1 MPSGKRATREEKAG
15 KKTKTGRGL
24 INKRHHADLEE
35 KDLAFCRQTAGPST
49 SSAAADSAR
58 NDKSI
63 YKSAS
68 KVFTQGIP
76 KSKKSSAPVSAAKEK
91 KSAKVKLI
99 SSKLAY
105 SGPLF
110 DVYTDYV
117 REPGGADSRRDVVR
131 HSGSVVILAVDA
143 TRNENDPL
151 IVIERQYRHAAG
163 QYMWE
168 VPAGR
173 REPTEAVLPG
183 AKRELLEETG
193 YRAKRWT
200 RMARFYVSPGFL
212 GEWMQIYLAEELT
225 SGNSKPDEDE
235 YIEHKQIP
243 LSQALQWIET
253 GKIIDAK
260 SIIAILLYERRRH
273 GHRRP

>member
-1 MPSGKRATREEKAG
+1 MPSGKRTAREEKAG
-15 KKTKTGRGL
+15 KKIKTETFA
-24 INKRHHADLEE
+24 KR
-35 KDLAFCRQTAGPST
+35 
-49 SSAAADSAR
+49 
-58 NDKSI
+58 
-63 YKSAS
+63 
-68 KVFTQGIP
+68 IP
-76 KSKKSSAPVSAAKEK
+76 KPKKSVALTSATKEK

-99 SSKLAY
+99 SSTLAY

-117 REPGGADSRRDVVR
+117 REPGGADSRRDVIR

-143 TRNENDPL
+143 TQNKNDPL

-173 REPTEAVLPG
+173 REPTESVLPG

-212 GEWMQIYLAEELT
+212 GEWMQIYLAEGLT
-225 SGNSKPDEDE
+225 CGDSKPDEDE
-235 YIEHKQIP
+235 YIEHQQIP
-243 LSQALQWIET
+243 LSQALRWIET

-260 SIIAILLYERRRH
+260 SIIAILLYERRRSAK
-273 GHRRP
+273 R